1 MSDIRIKKRGRLREK
16 EIKSLSE
23 EISLKVGMQVFTVND
38 TIDKAESSD
47 FDVIF
52 VNNEIL
58 ALVISG
64 KAFLTVKGVL
74 KYNPPKSH
82 VTVDMGAVPFVV
94 KGADIMGPGIVDAD
108 KDIKI
113 GDFVW
118 VRDVKNQRALAIG
131 VAMVS
136 GEEMLLRKTGKAIKN
151 LHYVGDK
158 LWKYDER

>member
-16 EIKSLSE
+16 EIKALSE
-23 EISLKVGMQVFTVND
+23 EISQKVGIQVFTLKD

-58 ALVISG
+58 AMVISG
-64 KAFLTVKGVL
+64 KAFLTVKGLL
-74 KYNPPKSH
+74 KYNPPRSF

-108 KDIKI
+108 KEINP

-118 VRDVKNQRALAIG
+118 VRDVKNLRALAIG
-131 VAMVS
+131 EALIS
-136 GEEMLLRKTGKAIKN
+136 GMEMLQKKPGKAIKSI
-151 LHYVGDK
+151 HYVGDK